1 MAGNV
6 WEWVQDWYGA
16 QYYQAGQSRNPTGP
30 AEGEFK
36 VLRGGSWSDLP
47 KYLLSYG
54 RFKLPPNTKNSYTG
68 FRCARDGA
76 APDMSR

>member
-6 WEWVQDWYGA
+6 WEWTQDWYGA
-16 QYYQAGQSRNPTGP
+16 QYYQASQSRNPTGP

-54 RFKLPPNTKNSYTG
+54 RFKLLPTTKNSYTG
-68 FRCARDGA
+68 FRCARDGGQ
-76 APDMSR
+76 PDMSR